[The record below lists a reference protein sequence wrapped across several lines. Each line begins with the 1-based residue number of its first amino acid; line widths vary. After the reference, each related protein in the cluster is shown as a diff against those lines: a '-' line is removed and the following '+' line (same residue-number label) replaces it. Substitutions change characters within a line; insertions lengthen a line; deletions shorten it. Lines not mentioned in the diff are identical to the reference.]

1 MVYFNKKPH
10 LEVTQVAD
18 VELEPDV
25 QLEGDF
31 PSATS
36 YRTPYYHRTSGAA
49 ELAVFEFQ
57 PAISLCLFIL
67 LLHPLAALHLQG
79 SWKPSQRYRFLT
91 KFGFQRTQ
99 VDELEATR
107 GYVYGSVKL
116 SEEQAGAN
124 VSNLATLVLVDSEFI
139 LDLYGNATE
148 PVWLQNTSGITRDQL
163 AWMVEN
169 ERCRRMFSKIDAIAW
184 HKTCAPNG
192 QLDLIRAVPCSA
204 GKFCAEEDNSARV
217 ITNSQFTYT
226 VQDLRQPRYWYLMLV
241 ACSRNPQTCQWV
253 TTALPNPDTPSSSI
267 ISTAS
272 LDYSIWLVNGAPRL
286 QGFNKFEHQFSFE
299 KHDSVEIYLVFFV
312 LYAILGTIVHCFVF
326 APHIH
331 LSDTLFL
338 RLHVALPHTA
348 YRRYT
353 PSSILGFL
361 LSRVK
366 MFRQSVI
373 HGALFLTHVWLS
385 IFATLFT
392 TIHLGVFSFDGQG
405 LGHLSTF
412 GTLIAQWADALFLVL
427 LLSTAEMGFFPTV
440 TQRNRHTV
448 EFDTFV
454 GPGGSPSKGAH
465 GYVYHRLPEYTQAG
479 IESKNVRTNPMQNEQ
494 SYTSPWPFIF
504 LMVALF
510 ESVQTILYI
519 WASIDQNPVIDFYIW
534 NTVPGC
540 LLLAVRFGVSFWF
553 LAILRRRL
561 LQVEVQPNGEEV
573 AGASSF
579 GLGID
584 LVHFAAGFLLWMVVL
599 PLVVFI
605 AETSVSPLWRSKTI
619 LSVCLSANY
628 VAACVY
634 AYLLITCR
642 CALGGSAQ
650 REKNAIMGDCAK
662 RKLQSRCYG
671 IGLGPILSPFDPRIL
686 LPGSLLTFVRELGNI
701 EADRPHTPPHS
712 GPHGAFAD
720 SKLKENHL

>member
-1 MVYFNKKPH
+1 MTCQVFSITYNSRYLFP
-10 LEVTQVAD
+10 VTIN
-18 VELEPDV
+18 
-25 QLEGDF
+25 GK
-31 PSATS
+31 
-36 YRTPYYHRTSGAA
+36 
-49 ELAVFEFQ
+49 LAFK
-57 PAISLCLFIL
+57 
-67 LLHPLAALHLQG
+67 AL
-79 SWKPSQRYRFLT
+79 Y
-91 KFGFQRTQ
+91 
-99 VDELEATR
+99 
-107 GYVYGSVKL
+107 
-116 SEEQAGAN
+116 GAN
-124 VSNLATLVLVDSEFI
+124 VTNLATLVLVDSEFI

-204 GKFCAEEDNSARV
+204 GKLCAEEDNSARV

-241 ACSRNPQTCQWV
+241 ACSRNPQTCQWI

-312 LYAILGTIVHCFVF
+312 LYAILGTIVH
-326 APHIH
+326 
-331 LSDTLFL
+331 
-338 RLHVALPHTA
+338 
-348 YRRYT
+348 
-353 PSSILGFL
+353 
-361 LSRVK
+361 VK

-405 LGHLSTF
+405 LGHLSAF

-440 TQRNRHTV
+440 TQRKSHTV

-465 GYVYHRLPEYTQAG
+465 GCVYHRLPEYTQAG
-479 IESKNVRTNPMQNEQ
+479 GESRNARTNPMQNEQ

-561 LQVEVQPNGEEV
+561 LQVEVQPNVEEV

-619 LSVCLSANY
+619 LTLKPTGVMLFHCYN
-628 VAACVY
+628 ACG
-634 AYLLITCR
+634 AHPIIFPFGTLHLRLIPDT
-642 CALGGSAQ
+642 
-650 REKNAIMGDCAK
+650 
-662 RKLQSRCYG
+662 
-671 IGLGPILSPFDPRIL
+671 
-686 LPGSLLTFVRELGNI
+686 T
-701 EADRPHTPPHS
+701 
-712 GPHGAFAD
+712 
-720 SKLKENHL
+720 

>member
-312 LYAILGTIVHCFVF
+312 LYAILGTIVH
-326 APHIH
+326 
-331 LSDTLFL
+331 
-338 RLHVALPHTA
+338 
-348 YRRYT
+348 
-353 PSSILGFL
+353 
-361 LSRVK
+361 VK

-642 CALGGSAQ
+642 KNRSVVAPFRRQTAMPRLGDTRAGILSGYPSLDRGR
-650 REKNAIMGDCAK
+650 REAEVGFEPRTFRSVNSCSNHFGHLAPSLLPRENIVWPE

-686 LPGSLLTFVRELGNI
+686 LPGSLLTVC
-701 EADRPHTPPHS
+701 
-712 GPHGAFAD
+712 
-720 SKLKENHL
+720 

>member
-1 MVYFNKKPH
+1 
-10 LEVTQVAD
+10 
-18 VELEPDV
+18 
-25 QLEGDF
+25 
-31 PSATS
+31 
-36 YRTPYYHRTSGAA
+36 
-49 ELAVFEFQ
+49 
-57 PAISLCLFIL
+57 
-67 LLHPLAALHLQG
+67 
-79 SWKPSQRYRFLT
+79 
-91 KFGFQRTQ
+91 
-99 VDELEATR
+99 
-107 GYVYGSVKL
+107 
-116 SEEQAGAN
+116 
-124 VSNLATLVLVDSEFI
+124 
-139 LDLYGNATE
+139 
-148 PVWLQNTSGITRDQL
+148 
-163 AWMVEN
+163 MVEN

-192 QLDLIRAVPCSA
+192 QMDLIRAVPCSA
-204 GKFCAEEDNSARV
+204 GKLCAEEDNSARV

-226 VQDLRQPRYWYLMLV
+226 VQDLRQPRYWYLILV

-267 ISTAS
+267 ISAAS

-312 LYAILGTIVHCFVF
+312 LYAILGTIVH
-326 APHIH
+326 
-331 LSDTLFL
+331 
-338 RLHVALPHTA
+338 
-348 YRRYT
+348 
-353 PSSILGFL
+353 
-361 LSRVK
+361 VK

-405 LGHLSTF
+405 LGHLSAF

-440 TQRNRHTV
+440 TQRNSQTV

-465 GYVYHRLPEYTQAG
+465 GCVYHRLPEYTQASG
-479 IESKNVRTNPMQNEQ
+479 ENKNARTDPMQNEQ

-573 AGASSF
+573 TGASSF

-634 AYLLITCR
+634 AYLLISCSTR
-642 CALGGSAQ
+642 FHD
-650 REKNAIMGDCAK
+650 E
-662 RKLQSRCYG
+662 
-671 IGLGPILSPFDPRIL
+671 
-686 LPGSLLTFVRELGNI
+686 V
-701 EADRPHTPPHS
+701 
-712 GPHGAFAD
+712 
-720 SKLKENHL
+720 